1 MAHLG
6 GTPPLMSTA
15 RLGWGLRLGLLA
27 VLVAGSSALAARPY
41 RGGVVATAHPAAS
54 EAALAML
61 NRGGNAVDAA
71 IAAAFTLAVVD
82 PTHTGLGGGG
92 FALLYDVR
100 SRTTRALDFREMAP
114 AGAGPTMYVRNGR
127 LDPLL
132 ATDGALAVA
141 VPGAVAGYFDALS
154 RAGTLKPAAVIAPA
168 IRAARRGVVVT
179 PMYQRL
185 AARRLD
191 CLRANREATRIFLR
205 PNAAGVADVPP
216 LGTRISQPQLAAT
229 LETLAK
235 EGPST
240 FYRGK
245 LARSIASAIQKLGG
259 IVTVD
264 DLAGYHVIAREPL
277 RGSYRG
283 YPIATMPPPSAG
295 GLTLL
300 QVLGMAELLQPSGDV
315 YGEPESLHIYVEAL
329 RRAFADRARYV
340 GDPDF
345 ADVPVVQLTSSAHLR
360 ELLRNFNPSRATPL
374 AELLPQANA
383 ARGTLAGEKHT
394 THLSVIDR
402 WGNAVALTTTINDA
416 FGSCVVA
423 PGTGILLN
431 NQMDD
436 FASSPG
442 QPNLYGLVMG
452 EANAIAPGK
461 RPVSSMAPTI
471 VFQKEGQARALLVTG
486 AAGGPTIPSSVLQV
500 AMHLMD
506 HGFDL
511 TSAVAHG
518 RLHHQL
524 LPDELRVEPHAYDP
538 ATLKA
543 LAAKGHRLE
552 QREPWG
558 DAQAVMEDPRTGLRY
573 GASDPRNEGAAVGQD

>member
-1 MAHLG
+1 
-6 GTPPLMSTA
+6 
-15 RLGWGLRLGLLA
+15 
-27 VLVAGSSALAARPY
+27 
-41 RGGVVATAHPAAS
+41 
-54 EAALAML
+54 ML

-82 PTHTGLGGGG
+82 PTHSGLGGGG

-100 SRTTRALDFREMAP
+100 SRTTQALDFREMAP
-114 AGAGPTMYVRNGR
+114 AAAGPTMYVRNGK

-132 ATDGALAVA
+132 ATDGALAVG
-141 VPGAVAGYFDALS
+141 VPGAVAGYFDTLS
-154 RAGTLKPAAVIAPA
+154 RAGTLKPAVVIAPA
-168 IRAARRGVVVT
+168 IRAARHGVVVT
-179 PMYQRL
+179 PMYQHL

-191 CLRANREATRIFLR
+191 CLRANREAARIFLR

-216 LGTRISQPQLAAT
+216 LGTLIAQPQLAAT
-229 LETLAK
+229 LERLAK
-235 EGPST
+235 EGSRA

-245 LARSIASAIQKLGG
+245 LAQSIASAIQQLGG
-259 IVTVD
+259 IVTAD

-283 YPIATMPPPSAG
+283 HPIATMPPPSAG
-295 GLTLL
+295 GLSLL
-300 QVLGMAELLQPSGDV
+300 QVLGMVELLQPSGDV
-315 YGEPESLHIYVEAL
+315 YGDPESMHVYVEAL
-329 RRAFADRARYV
+329 RRAFADRANYV

-345 ADVPVVQLTSSAHLR
+345 AHVPVAQLTSSAHLR
-360 ELLRNFNPSRATPL
+360 ELLRSFNPARATPV
-374 AELLPQANA
+374 AALLPQAKA
-383 ARGTLAGEKHT
+383 TQDTFAGEKHT

-431 NQMDD
+431 DQMDD
-436 FASSPG
+436 FAAAAW

-452 EANAIAPGK
+452 VANAIAPGK

-471 VFQKEGQARALLVTG
+471 VFQKEGQARPLLVTG
-486 AAGGPTIPSSVLQV
+486 GAGGATIPSSLLQI
-500 AMHLMD
+500 MIHLID

-511 TSAVAHG
+511 VDAVGHG

-524 LPDELRVEPHAYDP
+524 LPDQLRMEPHAYDP

-573 GASDPRNEGAAVGQD
+573 GASDPRNEGAVAGQD

>member
-1 MAHLG
+1 MRQRGCRA
-6 GTPPLMSTA
+6 TVVTA
-15 RLGWGLRLGLLA
+15 LALFLLA
-27 VLVAGSSALAARPY
+27 VGAAWGGRPY
-41 RGGVVATAHPAAS
+41 RGGAVASANPRAS

-154 RAGTLKPAAVIAPA
+154 RAGTLRPAAVIAPA

-216 LGTRISQPQLAAT
+216 LGTLISQRQLAAT

-245 LARSIASAIQKLGG
+245 LARSIASAIQKLG
-259 IVTVD
+259 
-264 DLAGYHVIAREPL
+264 
-277 RGSYRG
+277 
-283 YPIATMPPPSAG
+283 
-295 GLTLL
+295 
-300 QVLGMAELLQPSGDV
+300 
-315 YGEPESLHIYVEAL
+315 
-329 RRAFADRARYV
+329 
-340 GDPDF
+340 
-345 ADVPVVQLTSSAHLR
+345 
-360 ELLRNFNPSRATPL
+360 
-374 AELLPQANA
+374 
-383 ARGTLAGEKHT
+383 
-394 THLSVIDR
+394 
-402 WGNAVALTTTINDA
+402 
-416 FGSCVVA
+416 
-423 PGTGILLN
+423 
-431 NQMDD
+431 
-436 FASSPG
+436 
-442 QPNLYGLVMG
+442 
-452 EANAIAPGK
+452 
-461 RPVSSMAPTI
+461 
-471 VFQKEGQARALLVTG
+471 
-486 AAGGPTIPSSVLQV
+486 
-500 AMHLMD
+500 
-506 HGFDL
+506 
-511 TSAVAHG
+511 
-518 RLHHQL
+518 
-524 LPDELRVEPHAYDP
+524 
-538 ATLKA
+538 
-543 LAAKGHRLE
+543 
-552 QREPWG
+552 
-558 DAQAVMEDPRTGLRY
+558 
-573 GASDPRNEGAAVGQD
+573 

>member
-6 GTPPLMSTA
+6 GTPPLVRSA

-27 VLVAGSSALAARPY
+27 ALLAGSSALAARPY

-82 PTHTGLGGGG
+82 PSHTGLGGGG

-100 SRTTRALDFREMAP
+100 SRTTQALDFREMAP
-114 AGAGPTMYVRNGR
+114 AGAGPTMYVRNGK

-141 VPGAVAGYFDALS
+141 VPGAVAGYFEALS
-154 RAGTLKPAAVIAPA
+154 RAGTFKPAVVIAPA

-179 PMYQRL
+179 PMYQHL

-191 CLRANREATRIFLR
+191 CLRANREAARIFLR

-245 LARSIASAIQKLGG
+245 LARSIASAMEKLGG
-259 IVTVD
+259 IVTLD
-264 DLAGYHVIAREPL
+264 DLAGYHVIARQPL
-277 RGSYRG
+277 RGIYRG

-329 RRAFADRARYV
+329 RRAFADRARYL

-345 ADVPVVQLTSSAHLR
+345 ADVPVAQLTSSAHLR
-360 ELLRNFNPSRATPL
+360 ELLRNFDPGRATPL

-383 ARGTLAGEKHT
+383 AHGTLAGEKHT

-402 WGNAVALTTTINDA
+402 WGNAVALTTTINDG

-471 VFQKEGQARALLVTG
+471 VFQKESQARALLVTG
-486 AAGGPTIPSSVLQV
+486 AAGGPTIPSSVLQL

-511 TSAVAHG
+511 TGALAHG

>member
-82 PTHTGLGGGG
+82 PTHSGLGGGG
-92 FALLYDVR
+92 FALLYDIR

-141 VPGAVAGYFDALS
+141 VPGAVAGYFDTLS

-216 LGTRISQPQLAAT
+216 LGTLISQPQLAAT

-471 VFQKEGQARALLVTG
+471 VFQKEDQARALLVTG